1 MVSHRGRQNPTSA
14 IPGADSFI
22 FSPPRPFVSA
32 PPDYNEREAAKLARR
47 TMDHEEYQPLKL
59 FTIDEATAMLPLVRA
74 ITRDLS
80 ELAQS
85 VIERRQRIAALMA
98 GRNLAA
104 HDPYGG
110 ELLAVQ
116 QELERDVDKIQ
127 VYIDELRELGVE
139 AKGPQGLV
147 DFPSLMD
154 GRVVYLC
161 WQLGEPEISFWHE
174 LEAGFTGRQPLTP
187 AAV

>member
-1 MVSHRGRQNPTSA
+1 MA
-14 IPGADSFI
+14 LED
-22 FSPPRPFVSA
+22 
-32 PPDYNEREAAKLARR
+32 
-47 TMDHEEYQPLKL
+47 YQPAKL

-85 VIERRQRIAALMA
+85 VIDRRERLAHLLS
-98 GRNLAA
+98 GRSVTAK
-104 HDPYGG
+104 DPYGS

-116 QELERDVDKIQ
+116 KELERDIEKLQAYVE
-127 VYIDELRELGVE
+127 ELKELGVE

-147 DFPSLMD
+147 DFPALMD
-154 GRVVYLC
+154 GRIVYLC

-174 LEAGFTGRQPLTP
+174 LDAGFTGRQPLTP